1 MVFNNW
7 ITGHPRTVVSER
19 REANKV
25 IGQLKTWSV
34 NAGNN
39 AGRVHSTEP
48 SGVPELGNKIQ
59 YLVRPMLLN
68 FSGQST
74 ENREPNRERTWK
86 IFREFLLSAWCV
98 YTCEENY
105 QCQRVKCWK
114 AAGEKPQRQ
123 IWFAFHSWVERP
135 LSAEHWVESSVGND
149 LSSTA
154 ECEGHTALL
163 P

>member
-34 NAGNN
+34 NAGDN

-68 FSGQST
+68 FSGQGT
-74 ENREPNRERTWK
+74 ENREPNG
-86 IFREFLLSAWCV
+86 
-98 YTCEENY
+98 ENLENL
-105 QCQRVKCWK
+105 QRIPLKCLMCIHMRRK
-114 AAGEKPQRQ
+114 LPM
-123 IWFAFHSWVERP
+123 P
-135 LSAEHWVESSVGND
+135 ESEM
-149 LSSTA
+149 LKSSR
-154 ECEGHTALL
+154 
-163 P
+163 